1 MSQFF
6 TSLEKAVGEVYLLS
20 ADFTDLLAAGDY
32 LIGCVVTVTV
42 YSGYDLSP
50 SSMLLGNPIVGAA
63 TIGQVI
69 QQGVPGTIYDWV
81 FLAAPVGG
89 KELELKTKIAIA
101 PSGGG
106 GGGSYGITL
115 LESCLYP
122 YEFMDEFI
130 PTVSAQGGR
139 LFGDIYY
146 TEEFTVSQLPA
157 GGTLDYQQ
165 FYYLY
170 PSDGMQVVVVAR
182 GGVLTYQTFISYD
195 YNEEMQVSVAAG
207 GGTLDSQTIV
217 SYSVPAEEFQVA
229 VVANGGTLQT

>member
-1 MSQFF
+1 
-6 TSLEKAVGEVYLLS
+6 VGEVYLLS

-32 LIGCVVTVTV
+32 LIGCTVTVTV

-81 FLAAPVGG
+81 FLAGTVGG

-101 PSGGG
+101 PSVGGG
-106 GGGSYGITL
+106 PYGITL

-130 PTVSAQGGR
+130 PTVAAQGGR
-139 LFGDIYY
+139 LFGSIYY
-146 TEEFTVSQLPA
+146 AEEFTVSQLPE
-157 GGTLDYQQ
+157 GGTLYYQQ

-170 PSDGMQVVVVAR
+170 PSDGMQVGVVVN
-182 GGVLTYQTFISYD
+182 GGVLTYQNSIAYS

-229 VVANGGTLQT
+229 VVANGGTLQI

>member
-20 ADFTDLLAAGDY
+20 ANFTDLLAAGDY
-32 LIGCVVTVTV
+32 LTGCVVTVTV

-50 SSMLLGNPIVGAA
+50 SSMLLGNPIVGTA

-81 FLAAPVGG
+81 FLAATVGG

-101 PSGGG
+101 PS
-106 GGGSYGITL
+106 SYGITL

-130 PTVSAQGGR
+130 PTVAAQGGR

-146 TEEFTVSQLPA
+146 TEEFTVSQLSG

-170 PSDGMQVVVVAR
+170 PSDGLQVGMVVN
-182 GGVLTYQTFISYD
+182 GGVLMYQTSTAYS

-229 VVANGGTLQT
+229 VVANGGTLQI

>member
-20 ADFTDLLAAGDY
+20 ANFTDLLAAGDY

-50 SSMLLGNPIVGAA
+50 SSMLQGNPIVGAA

-81 FLAAPVGG
+81 FLAATIGG

-101 PSGGG
+101 PSS
-106 GGGSYGITL
+106 GGSYGITL

-130 PTVSAQGGR
+130 PTVSAQGGW
-139 LFGDIYY
+139 LFGDISY
-146 TEEFTVSQLPA
+146 TEEFTVSPLPA

-170 PSDGMQVVVVAR
+170 PSDGMQVGVVAR

-207 GGTLDSQTIV
+207 GGTLDPQVIV